1 RLGRDFAHQ
10 TSMGGTQMKAHF
22 TVAIAMI
29 AGFGLGA
36 FATQGLHAQGK
47 PLIYTVTE
55 IEITNLDAYV
65 KEYAPLAQASIKTS
79 GGKLL
84 AAGQKITTFEGTPP
98 KSRVAIQVWDSVEAA
113 QKWRESADYKK
124 AREIGD
130 KYAKFRAYAI
140 EGLPQ

>member
-1 RLGRDFAHQ
+1 
-10 TSMGGTQMKAHF
+10 MKTHF

-36 FATQGLHAQGK
+36 VATQGLNAQGK
-47 PLIYTVTE
+47 PLVYTVTE
-55 IEITNLDAYV
+55 IEVTNIEAYT

-84 AAGQKITTFEGTPP
+84 AAGQKVTKLEGDPP
-98 KSRVAIQVWDSVEAA
+98 KPRVAIQVWDSLETA
-113 QKWRESADYKK
+113 QKWRDSAEYKK

-130 KYAKFRAYAI
+130 KYAKFRAFAI